1 MLIGISLT
9 IRFYDQN
16 TSNLNLSVLGVD
28 NPNVNLIIIYNL
40 YTNREEKIFFSF
52 SKITHMILL
61 GCSENMI
68 LTCNN
73 EINLE
78 IFDLKCIDEK
88 YCQIFEN
95 KNNPINQSYSSNKI
109 CDSNLKFKLKL
120 STYSSGQICD
130 SNFVS
135 VYKKLIETKNKNKNY
150 KLFILNSEGGVI
162 IYEISENLIDTN
174 FSSQEA
180 SLGNKFPLRNI
191 SKLDLGNKLERL
203 LNSETESFNNLK
215 CLELNL
221 SKKYSNSFS
230 EILYILTNLGLA
242 KVTLEGKDD
251 VYLNSVYKIN
261 SEFYDCNKITSF
273 DVSDTGHLALA
284 FSDFTIK
291 IIDEVNFNTIFQTF
305 ASTLSHDTV
314 LDKIFFANII
324 CKNEKSRLI
333 KKSLIANLY
342 VITSKNEFIIFDM
355 NQKNKAEIKVN
366 IREFYFEN
374 F

>member
-9 IRFYDQN
+9 IKFYDQN

-61 GCSENMI
+61 GSSENFI
-68 LTCNN
+68 LTCNT
-73 EINLE
+73 ERNLE
-78 IFDLKCIDEK
+78 IFDLKSIDEK
-88 YCQIFEN
+88 HCQIFEN

-109 CDSNLKFKLKL
+109 CNSNLKFKLKL

-150 KLFILNSEGGVI
+150 KFFILDSEGGVF

-180 SLGNKFPLRNI
+180 SYGNKFPLRNI

-261 SEFYDCNKITSF
+261 SEFNDCNKITSF

-324 CKNEKSRLI
+324 CKNEKSKLI

-366 IREFYFEN
+366 IRKFYFEN